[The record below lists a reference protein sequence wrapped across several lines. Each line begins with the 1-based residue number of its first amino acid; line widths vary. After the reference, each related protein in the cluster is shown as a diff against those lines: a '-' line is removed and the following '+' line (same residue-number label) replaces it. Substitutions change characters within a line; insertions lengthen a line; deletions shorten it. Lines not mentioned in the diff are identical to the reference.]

1 MSDAEHHE
9 RTGLEVAII
18 GLAGRFPGADD
29 VRQFWHNLRSGEFPV
44 WRKPRVNFMIALSA
58 SQSPLGELRLGGAET
73 AQSGVGEHIRYRR

>member
-29 VRQFWHNLRSGEFPV
+29 VRQFWQNLRSGAESIQDYFQV
-44 WRKPRVNFMIALSA
+44 MQGCARAA
-58 SQSPLGELRLGGAET
+58 QLGLERRLMM
-73 AQSGVGEHIRYRR
+73 